1 MLFWQKSPKTVFVI
15 ESNEWKSE
23 DDSDMRD
30 LVGLPQF
37 SLITRLLQK
46 RLNKLTE
53 DLVNGAD
60 TRARIDEIK
69 DLLLEL
75 KNYEPIPL

>member
-1 MLFWQKSPKTVFVI
+1 MQFLRKSPKTVFVI
-15 ESNEWKSE
+15 QHEEWKKE

-37 SLITRLLQK
+37 SLMTKLLQK

-60 TRARIDEIK
+60 TRGRIDEIK
-69 DLLLEL
+69 DLILEL
-75 KNYEPIPL
+75 TNYASPR

>member
-1 MLFWQKSPKTVFVI
+1 MQFWQKSPKTVFVI
-15 ESNEWKSE
+15 QHEEWKKE

-37 SLITRLLQK
+37 SLMTRLLQK

-60 TRARIDEIK
+60 MRGRIDEIT
-69 DLLLEL
+69 DLLREL
-75 KNYEPIPL
+75 KNYESIPL